1 MAINLKVAKRYSKG
15 LFDFAVQTKKQDEV
29 YSEMKQIQQLISSSK
44 DLKSFLNNP
53 ILDSKKKVQVAS
65 VLFKPFSEITQK
77 FITLVIKQKRE
88 AHLVEISQ
96 AYQSIYENFNNI
108 IKVSLTTATELDVVT
123 KETIYKK
130 SKLIPTNA
138 KTILQHQIDES
149 LIGGFVLRVGDN
161 QVDTS
166 IKTKLLNLRKNFNKN
181 LYEPSF

>member
-29 YSEMKQIQQLISSSK
+29 YAEMKQIQQLIFSSK
-44 DLKSFLNNP
+44 DLKNFLTNP
-53 ILDSKKKVQVAS
+53 ILDAKKKTQVAS
-65 VLFKPFSEITQK
+65 VLFKSFSEVTQK
-77 FITLVIKQKRE
+77 FISLVIKQKRE
-88 AHLVEISQ
+88 ANLVEIAQ

-108 IKVSLTTATELDVVT
+108 VKVSLITATDLDTTT
-123 KETIYKK
+123 KETIYKE
-130 SKLIPTNA
+130 SRLIPANA

-149 LIGGFVLRVGDN
+149 LIGGFILRVGDQ

-166 IKTKLLNLRKNFNKN
+166 IKTRLLNLRKNFNKN